1 VEEMT
6 REILLLIVL
15 IPSILIIC
23 LSVSGEVSVKEIE
36 MNIPTYATG
45 PDDPSPPLWNLR
57 VYPYPMQTDITRKKI
72 IKKYR
77 VVVMENDYIQLLILP
92 ELGGRILAAI
102 DKTNDNFDFIYHNQV
117 MKPGLVALR
126 EDPISP
132 LVLLE
137 KELLSRESELD
148 ILRADPEYYLEAA
161 ADYSEMN
168 LTDDA
173 IRVLEIYGENTNT
186 RDYPILYYYLGFFN
200 DELKRREEAAA
211 YFKKAATCNPD
222 YVFPFRIETE
232 SVLKVALE
240 YNPSDWKAHYYL
252 GNLFVANLRWEE
264 GLEHFKNAAAFTPE
278 FPVIY
283 RNLGEIY
290 WKKFKDYERAR
301 EMYEKAVSFAPYDYR
316 LYLALDELYALTRK
330 HSARAKLYREAP
342 RTVKK
347 NFNYVLKRAQY
358 YVDTGQYAKA
368 FKILKSNTFLPWEG
382 WTGAREVFVLAHL
395 GRAYSYMTNG
405 KYKKAIN
412 DFFEAMQ
419 YPENLGTGRPLHPL
433 FTREY
438 YFIGLCYEK
447 LGNKQRAEKYISK
460 VKVET
465 TGVPTVHSYYK
476 ALSLR
481 KLGEGNEAE
490 RLLNEMKLKSESL
503 IEHSRRM
510 KPQYYLWASMACDAL
525 GEKIRAR
532 EYLRKAAEIDPSY
545 RWAALFA
552 SEIKLLE

>member
-1 VEEMT
+1 
-6 REILLLIVL
+6 
-15 IPSILIIC
+15 
-23 LSVSGEVSVKEIE
+23 
-36 MNIPTYATG
+36 
-45 PDDPSPPLWNLR
+45 
-57 VYPYPMQTDITRKKI
+57 
-72 IKKYR
+72 
-77 VVVMENDYIQLLILP
+77 
-92 ELGGRILAAI
+92 
-102 DKTNDNFDFIYHNQV
+102 
-117 MKPGLVALR
+117 
-126 EDPISP
+126 
-132 LVLLE
+132 
-137 KELLSRESELD
+137 
-148 ILRADPEYYLEAA
+148 
-161 ADYSEMN
+161 
-168 LTDDA
+168 
-173 IRVLEIYGENTNT
+173 
-186 RDYPILYYYLGFFN
+186 
-200 DELKRREEAAA
+200 
-211 YFKKAATCNPD
+211 
-222 YVFPFRIETE
+222 
-232 SVLKVALE
+232 VLKLALE

-252 GNLFVANLRWEE
+252 GNLLVAKLRWEE
-264 GLEHFKNAAAFTPE
+264 GLEHFKNAAEFSPE

-290 WKKFKDYERAR
+290 WKKYKDYERAR

-316 LYLALDELYALTRK
+316 LYVDLDELYALTRE

-395 GRAYSYMTNG
+395 GRAYSYMTKG

-438 YFIGLCYEK
+438 YFIGICYEK
-447 LGNKQRAEKYISK
+447 LGNKQRAEKYITK

-503 IEHSRRM
+503 IEHSRRI

-532 EYLRKAAEIDPSY
+532 EYLRKAVEIDPSY

-552 SEIKLLE
+552 SEIILLE